1 LARPMYIYFPLIYA
15 PGHCGGLVF
24 RFLITSKT
32 RSMGRMEEPY
42 RCFAFQIYQELE
54 RLHKYLYKMFQKSEV
69 MFLGP
74 QTEKNRE
81 LVTC

>member
-1 LARPMYIYFPLIYA
+1 
-15 PGHCGGLVF
+15 
-24 RFLITSKT
+24 
-32 RSMGRMEEPY
+32 MGRMEEPY